1 MNSIVREVEERNFSI
16 EDIVTYSNIEI
27 THANDNKIPRG
38 KLVRR
43 LVFWGCIVALCGL
56 LIFY

>member
-1 MNSIVREVEERNFSI
+1 MNNSVRQVEERSFSI

-27 THANDNKIPRG
+27 THANDNKTPNG
-38 KLVRR
+38 KLIRKF
-43 LVFWGCIVALCGL
+43 VFWGCILALGGM